1 MYPYRSC
8 YVNFAGH
15 LLNAYNPNVLHPG
28 LMYRWSDSE
37 WVGFIDMIADFG
49 YNVFE
54 FWLEPQFFCRA
65 GLDSEYGRELA
76 RQMQIVIEQG
86 HRRGV
91 AVKLLAALSTVGAD
105 WHTHCPNDPVEWQ
118 EVRKLWGEWLR
129 RFEGMGVVGIFPGDP
144 GGCSRNGCTA
154 ETFIDKSLEL
164 SELVQRLQPGA
175 ILELG
180 TWGSPFFGWGN
191 IQGPAGW
198 KGEFIPSI
206 QGTAWQFDAARA
218 ECAMRHLLK
227 RLPDFP
233 STTQVAIN
241 LGFNPDGDPD
251 VLERAQDAR
260 PWAREIAKTNRI
272 VTWDFSL
279 TEGENAIFPHY
290 RFSRLYTQRRREHE
304 AAPYNGGI
312 CFTMTPRLNQL
323 SLYQAAQSM
332 IAPERDPASVT
343 RGFYTKL
350 WGERA
355 GELAEVLPVFEVYQ
369 DWGNHEKI
377 KISKTDFHQAMLRGV
392 EILEKC
398 SAGAMA
404 DRPFSPDPET
414 YRQELIFFFKIF
426 RDLSA
431 PRADFDALRSVYW
444 KRVYAIYDHL
454 PDHVDPRPKAN
465 TDRLID
471 FFRRPTWEEKS

>member
-1 MYPYRSC
+1 VYNYRSC

-28 LMYRWSDSE
+28 LRYRWSDTD
-37 WVGFIDMIADFG
+37 WGRFVDMIADFG

-65 GLDSEYGRELA
+65 GLESDYGRELG
-76 RQMQIVIEQG
+76 RQMQRVIDQG

-91 AVKLLAALSTVGAD
+91 AVKMLAALSTVGLD
-105 WHTHCPNDPVEWQ
+105 WHTHCPNDPVEWH
-118 EVRKLWGEWLR
+118 EVQMLWGEWLR
-129 RFEGMGVVGIFPGDP
+129 RFEGLGVIGIFPGDP

-164 SELVQRLQPGA
+164 AELIQRLQPGA

-198 KGEFIPSI
+198 RGEFIQSI
-206 QGTAWQFDAARA
+206 QGTAWKFDAARA
-218 ECAMRHLLK
+218 ERAMRHLLK

-251 VLERAQDAR
+251 VPERAQDAR

-290 RFSRLYTQRRREHE
+290 RFSRLYSQRRREQE
-304 AAPYNGGI
+304 AAPYDGGI

-332 IAPERDPASVT
+332 IAPERDPATVT

-377 KISKTDFHQAMLRGV
+377 KISKPDFYQAMLRGV
-392 EILEKC
+392 EILKNC
-398 SAGAMA
+398 SATSPTDM
-404 DRPFSPDPET
+404 PFFPDAET
-414 YRQELIFFFKIF
+414 YRQELIFFFQIF
-426 RDLSA
+426 RDLST

-471 FFRRPTWEEKS
+471 FFRRPDWEESS